1 MPAGLQGEVLGGAAG
16 VEGANVVRPSNFRA
30 TGGTAAATG
39 SNAAAEPVR
48 VQPHRDLTPPD
59 TRPRPPS
66 EPARHRC

>member
-16 VEGANVVRPSNFRA
+16 TEGAKVVRPSNFRA

-48 VQPHRDLTPPD
+48 QLHGDPTPPD
-59 TRPRPPS
+59 TQPRPPS
-66 EPARHRC
+66 EPARHRY